1 MVVGLL
7 RITLH
12 VPEARSLK
20 DRRAA
25 VRRAVERVRARY
37 NVAIAEVGDQSRWQI
52 AQLAVATVSNDRAFV
67 NEVLDRV
74 TSTIASAGAALITQR
89 EMEIQSYGD
98 REPLGDGGLGG
109 FATPGAAGAH
119 YGGDDDGGG
128 EDDDGRRDDGGDD
141 EQE

>member
-25 VRRAVERVRARY
+25 VRSVIERVRARY
-37 NVAIAEVGDQSRWQI
+37 NVSIAEVGELDRWQT
-52 AQLAVATVSNDRAFV
+52 ATVAVAAVSNDRSHL

-74 TSTIASAGAALITQR
+74 TNTIAGAGTALITQR
-89 EMEIQSYGD
+89 EMEFQTYGD
-98 REPLGDGGLGG
+98 REPLGGG
-109 FATPGAAGAH
+109 FERLMAQGPDPLSVLDEDH
-119 YGGDDDGGG
+119 EDD
-128 EDDDGRRDDGGDD
+128 EDDDGD
-141 EQE
+141 Q

>member
-12 VPEARSLK
+12 VPEAHSLK

-25 VRRAVERVRARY
+25 VRRAVERVRARF
-37 NVAIAEVGDQSRWQI
+37 NVSIAEVGDLERWQT
-52 AQLAVATVSNDRAFV
+52 ATVAVAAVSNSRAHV

-74 TSTIASAGAALITQR
+74 TSTIAGAGAALITQR

-98 REPLGDGGLGG
+98 REPLGGGA
-109 FATPGAAGAH
+109 FGALSDEITGTG
-119 YGGDDDGGG
+119 YGDNDDDG
-128 EDDDGRRDDGGDD
+128 D
-141 EQE
+141 EQDD

>member
-12 VPEARSLK
+12 VPEAHSLK

-25 VRRAVERVRARY
+25 VRRAVERVRARF
-37 NVAIAEVGDQSRWQI
+37 NVSIAEVGDLDRWQI
-52 AQLAVATVSNDRAFV
+52 AQVAVAAVSNDRSHV

-74 TSTIASAGAALITQR
+74 TSTIASAGAALISDR

-98 REPLGDGGLGG
+98 REPLGQGYVASLRSRD
-109 FATPGAAGAH
+109 
-119 YGGDDDGGG
+119 
-128 EDDDGRRDDGGDD
+128 EDDHGD
-141 EQE
+141 E